1 MQARG
6 RQKALQQEGFL
17 PASLAVEFGLKNY
30 CPKENMAWMGRRALT
45 TTSELSTLP
54 RRKAG
59 FRQSLPDP

>member
-6 RQKALQQEGFL
+6 WQNAPQQDGFL

-30 CPKENMAWMGRRALT
+30 CPKENVAWMGKRALA